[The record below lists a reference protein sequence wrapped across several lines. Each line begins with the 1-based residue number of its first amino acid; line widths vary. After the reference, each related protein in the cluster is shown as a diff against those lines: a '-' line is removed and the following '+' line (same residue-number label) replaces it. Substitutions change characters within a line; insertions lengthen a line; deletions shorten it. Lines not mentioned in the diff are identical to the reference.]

1 MSRLFMLL
9 FALIGPSLAGVGVI
23 IVLTMGLVTLKPILA
38 AAALGM
44 AFGVPV
50 AWAVMR
56 HLTID
61 EAV

>member
-23 IVLTMGLVTLKPILA
+23 IVLTMGLITLKPILV

-44 AFGVPV
+44 ALGVPV
-50 AWAVMR
+50 SWAIMR
-56 HLTID
+56 RLTMGD
-61 EAV
+61 TV